1 MSAKNKSSFAEAGEA
16 KQTTLLSECF
26 AMMNQNKKYWLA
38 PLIIILLVFGLLIT
52 LGSSVAAPFIYT
64 LF

>member
-1 MSAKNKSSFAEAGEA
+1 MSAKEKSSFAEAGKA
-16 KQTTLLSECF
+16 KQASLLSECF
-26 AMMNQNKKYWLA
+26 AMMSQNKKYWLA

>member
-1 MSAKNKSSFAEAGEA
+1 MSDSRQSGFAQAGKGKERSLPA
-16 KQTTLLSECF
+16 EFF
-26 AMMNQNKKYWLA
+26 AMMNHNKKYWLA
-38 PLIIILLVFGLLIT
+38 PIIIILVLFGLFIT